1 MTTYTPVSG
10 LISDRAKRAR
20 TGVCERFLLRY
31 LNPPSGIFDPRTVPA
46 YDSNWTELGGLSS
59 TVEN

>member
-10 LISDRAKRAR
+10 LISDRAKRSR

-31 LNPPSGIFDPRTVPA
+31 LNPPSGIYDPREVPVYA
-46 YDSNWTELGGLSS
+46 SNWKELGELST
-59 TVEN
+59 TVEH